1 MGYCDV
7 NGTMEILN
15 ERKKQIAEKV
25 DAVLKKIL
33 DGRPA
38 LQAIAEAHS
47 LGEYLEPPL
56 RWNPGQGAFPLRPF
70 LEELILKEVERLYG
84 TPTREVLQG
93 EFSKN
98 WAVETGAH
106 IHLPRRYDRLEK
118 KGAGQINPVVFQGQV
133 VWAAVRHA
141 LLGSRINFSMNTGRV
156 PLCNANSG
164 AYLDYSFTAEP
175 LRLVSNR
182 YMNTPQMFI
191 PALDEEELKKK
202 DEQLK
207 VLLEQRKITDAEYA
221 YAKEVLDVFAVHR
234 DGRFNHQV
242 AVGQTHIM
250 NKVLPQGMRQVTI
263 DLENIGTAFIVRLLR
278 DPSSTLYR
286 IFSDGKLRARFYG
299 ALKGIRTAWEE
310 GDSMFYEVDRSGKE
324 LRLREYRG
332 SCAPEVLADLLVSE
346 RILHKGL
353 LGFYAFLI
361 EGGLC
366 PIGGMFQSQY
376 CTELRDRMIPILEA
390 IGEGARTACLAQM
403 PTAVAAGPTP
413 CWGLVR
419 RDTGIELLIA
429 LDCMAA
435 SLTDADFDKIPALSG
450 RDSLRLA
457 APSLAQLMLHEDAG
471 IAYEDLWELL
481 GDHII
486 TRGAQ

>member
-1 MGYCDV
+1 MKEV
-7 NGTMEILN
+7 LIEQ
-15 ERKKQIAEKV
+15 KKQIAEKV

-38 LQAIAEAHS
+38 LQAIAEART

-56 RWNPGQGAFPLRPF
+56 RWNPEKGAFPLRPL
-70 LEELILKEVERLYG
+70 LEDLILKEAERLYG
-84 TPTREVLQG
+84 IPTREALRE

-106 IHLPRRYDRLEK
+106 IYLPRRYDRLEK

-133 VWAAVRHA
+133 LWAALRRA
-141 LLGSRINFSMNTGRV
+141 LLGSRINFSMNTGRI

-164 AYLDYSFTAEP
+164 AYLDFSFSTEP

-182 YMNTPQMFI
+182 YMNTPQLFI
-191 PALDEEELKKK
+191 PALDDEKLKEKT
-202 DEQLK
+202 EQLQA
-207 VLLEQRKITDAEYA
+207 LASQEKITDAEYA
-221 YAKEVLDVFAVHR
+221 YAKEVLAVFVEHR

-242 AVGQTHIM
+242 AVGQAHIM

-286 IFSDGKLRARFYG
+286 IFSDEKLRARFYG

-324 LRLREYRG
+324 LKLREYRG
-332 SCAPEVLADLLVSE
+332 DLMPEVLADLLESE

-353 LGFYAFLI
+353 LGFYIFII

-376 CTELRDRMIPILEA
+376 CIELRDRMIPILEA
-390 IGEGARTACLAQM
+390 IGEEARAAHLQEM
-403 PTAVAAGPTP
+403 PTAVAATSP

-419 RDTGIELLIA
+419 RGAGVELLIA
-429 LDCMAA
+429 MDCMAVPL
-435 SLTDADFDKIPALSG
+435 SEADFAKIPALSG

-457 APSLAQLMLHEDAG
+457 APSLAQLMLHEEAG
-471 IAYEDLWELL
+471 VTYEELRELL
-481 GDHII
+481 GEHIV
-486 TRGAQ
+486 TRGMSTAT